1 MSTIRIGILSSLPSW
16 EIFTEVEGID
26 EHFYL
31 WNDDESQNIDATT
44 VDWDLCI
51 TFNTPENNINDLK
64 NKTLKLVNKYINNYK
79 TKEGIYA
86 IIKLAI
92 NLYQLPEITN
102 VKINNEMRDVII
114 RILENKFEPTNERYN
129 EIMYLEKYRDVL
141 INIMKC

>member
-1 MSTIRIGILSSLPSW
+1 MKNSNYTIKIVRDIDIYKSCW
-16 EIFTEVEGID
+16 EKTD
-26 EHFYL
+26 E
-31 WNDDESQNIDATT
+31 
-44 VDWDLCI
+44 
-51 TFNTPENNINDLK
+51 
-64 NKTLKLVNKYINNYK
+64 YINSYK

-86 IIKLAI
+86 VIKLAI

-129 EIMYLEKYRDVL
+129 EIMYLEKYRDIL